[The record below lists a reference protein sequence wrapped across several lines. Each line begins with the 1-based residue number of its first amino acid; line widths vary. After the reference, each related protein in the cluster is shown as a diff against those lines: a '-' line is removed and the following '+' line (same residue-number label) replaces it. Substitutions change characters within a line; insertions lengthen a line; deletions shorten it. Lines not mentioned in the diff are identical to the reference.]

1 MAASLFRIVA
11 VPAAVI
17 LGTGCI
23 LLASLSASTTTA
35 PLDRRNHRALR
46 LMPKME
52 IIRYDARDP
61 RTVGGKR
68 IRKRGKDASWW
79 NDIDY
84 YQRGMCGKKK
94 CFFVSLRDPS
104 KGYLIGHTNLDKTM
118 QAYRYASELES
129 KYGARQFSTDP
140 PFEETAPAYF
150 QQHLHGEYT
159 SFYKNAESLALVIQ
173 PTRTAPE
180 GSVVFRCYNPRVSIG
195 RLNYILRCMDQ
206 ESKQGL
212 MGELENTIRVVENQ
226 PELITDFHLIIDRQG
241 LVWHLDLD
249 RVRVGEVKKK
259 PTRLYRGC
267 LEGAVEHV
275 RKQLNRGP
283 KNTCYGRL

>member
-11 VPAAVI
+11 VSAAVI
-17 LGTGCI
+17 LCTGCI

-35 PLDRRNHRALR
+35 PPDRRNHRALG
-46 LMPKME
+46 LMPQRE

-61 RTVGGKR
+61 RTVRKKR
-68 IRKRGKDASWW
+68 IRWRGKDASWW

-84 YQRGMCGKKK
+84 HQRGMCGKEK

-129 KYGARQFSTDP
+129 KYGARHFSTDP

-150 QQHLHGEYT
+150 QQHLHGEYK
-159 SFYKNAESLALVIQ
+159 SFYNSTESLALVIQ

-180 GSVVFRCYNPRVSIG
+180 GSVIFRCYDPRVSIG
-195 RLNYILRCMDQ
+195 RLNYILGSMDQ

-212 MGELENTIRVVENQ
+212 VGELENTIRVVENQ
-226 PELITDFHLIIDRQG
+226 PELITDFQLMIDRQG
-241 LVWHLDLD
+241 LAWHLDLD
-249 RVRVGEVKKK
+249 RVAVGEASQKSARHYK
-259 PTRLYRGC
+259 GC
-267 LEGAVEHV
+267 LEGAIEHI
-275 RKQLNRGP
+275 RKEIDESN
-283 KNTCYGRL
+283 